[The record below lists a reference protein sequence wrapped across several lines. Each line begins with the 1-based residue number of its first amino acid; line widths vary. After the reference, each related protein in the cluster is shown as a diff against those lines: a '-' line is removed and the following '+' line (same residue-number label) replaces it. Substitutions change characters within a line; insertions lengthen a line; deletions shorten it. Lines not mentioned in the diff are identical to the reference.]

1 MLSSRLM
8 LSAAIAA
15 AFVAGYV
22 AREGMTPESVAH
34 AQAASREERRQGVPG
49 DRVYELRTY
58 TVPED
63 RLEPLHARFRN
74 HTLRIFPR
82 HGMQNVAYF
91 RPQDPEKAKTTMVY
105 VISHASR
112 QAADQN
118 WAAFRKDPEWQKVA
132 AESGVGQVKIVSEF
146 LQPTDYSPMK

>member
-1 MLSSRLM
+1 MQSSRLM
-8 LSAAIAA
+8 LSAMLGA
-15 AFVAGYV
+15 AFVAGYFV
-22 AREGMTPESVAH
+22 RGGTAPESVAL
-34 AQAASREERRQGVPG
+34 AQAAS
-49 DRVYELRTY
+49 RVYELRTY

-74 HTLRIFPR
+74 HTLRIFPK
-82 HGMQNVAYF
+82 HGITNVVYF

-105 VISHASR
+105 LISHASR

-132 AESGVGQVKIVSEF
+132 AESGVGQVKIASEF
-146 LQPTDYSPMK
+146 LEPTGYSPMK